1 VGTTRLLWVSLLLA
15 VAGSGCA
22 GKPALEQRTT
32 EGPTAE
38 QAFAYRIA
46 QQNGR
51 EPTFE
56 ERQTWKDE
64 LDLRVARYLNANP
77 EDANALGVLKFRHS
91 HQVTVGMSKE
101 QVTIL
106 LGPPA
111 GVTTEA
117 ERMAELARK
126 YWDDMKDR
134 TTEAWSY
141 PLGWSFYFSG
151 DRLVEITQYVP

>member
-1 VGTTRLLWVSLLLA
+1 MMIRLLLVVLLVAA
-15 VAGSGCA
+15 VGSGCA

-38 QAFAYRIA
+38 QAFAYRLG

-64 LDLRVARYLNANP
+64 LDLKIDRYLNANP
-77 EDANALGVLKFRHS
+77 EDANALGVLKFRYL

-106 LGPPA
+106 LGQPI

-126 YWDDMKDR
+126 YWDDIKDH

>member
-1 VGTTRLLWVSLLLA
+1 MRDLLWVSFLA
-15 VAGSGCA
+15 VAAFGAGCA
-22 GKPALEQRTT
+22 GKPAMEQRTT

-38 QAFAYRIA
+38 QAFAHRVA
-46 QQNGR
+46 RQNGR

-56 ERQTWKDE
+56 ERQTWKDD
-64 LDLRVARYLNANP
+64 LDLKIARYLDANP
-77 EDANALGVLKFRHS
+77 QDANALGVTKFRYL

-106 LGPPA
+106 LGRPSA
-111 GVTTEA
+111 VTTEA

-126 YWDDMKDR
+126 YWDDLKER

-141 PLGWSFYFSG
+141 PLGWHLYFSG
-151 DRLVEITQYVP
+151 DRLAEITQYVP